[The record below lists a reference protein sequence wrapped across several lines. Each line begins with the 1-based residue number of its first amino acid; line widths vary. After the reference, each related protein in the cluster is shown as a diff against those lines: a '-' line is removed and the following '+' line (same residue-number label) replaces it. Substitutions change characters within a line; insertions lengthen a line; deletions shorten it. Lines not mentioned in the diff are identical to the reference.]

1 MGLLEESGILVKDEK
16 VLMRGKCK
24 GKIPIPSMEP
34 VMFSSGKTFQLDL
47 RSKVGWEDID
57 GEIVLTDR
65 RTIALTKKRSD
76 VLFYELNIVDARVH
90 KPIFQKEKLELFL
103 KVDLKPQNVNEKA
116 ELEVDNP
123 EEWVNAIKSNLRL
136 PEFTETIETPEEQL
150 LDDSRVRDL
159 RDCLRKSLGDA
170 EDWFSNLF
178 WQAIKK
184 FLQERGADE
193 SERNKFKAAA
203 VEELKSKGL
212 EGVLGVTTGQL
223 LSTYRSRDAKSLNE
237 MVAIALEKIW
247 FEQKRAQT
255 S

>member
-16 VLMRGKCK
+16 VLMRGACS
-24 GKIPIPSMEP
+24 GLIPIGELAADM
-34 VMFSSGKTFQLDL
+34 GKEKKLVWLDL
-47 RSKVGWEDID
+47 HPTIGWKRIE
-57 GEIVLTDR
+57 GEIVLTNQR
-65 RTIALTKKRSD
+65 VVVLTRGEQD
-76 VLFYELNIVDARVH
+76 ILFYELDIVDARIW
-90 KPIFQKEKLELFL
+90 KPVFGKAKLQLVLKFDFQKEPVKAKL
-103 KVDLKPQNVNEKA
+103 A
-116 ELEVDNP
+116 VDNP
-123 EEWVNAIKSNLRL
+123 EEWVNAIKSNPPS
-136 PEFTETIETPEEQL
+136 PEFTRTTETPEEQL

-159 RDCLRKSLGDA
+159 RGCLRKSLGDA